1 MNVEMFVADLS
12 SQAQVRR
19 LANLLLDRLERS
31 APARVV
37 TVTSNAHTTGRIDF
51 DDLHGELSYSGGRAY
66 GLQARQGLVH
76 LSAGQKNPWER
87 SSRQRAASR
96 RSADILRSGGPRMHP
111 ATPPRPPATR
121 HEVASSGR
129 CHVDPPD
136 VSSRARGGVGSLL
149 REPASH
155 KIIHS
160 QQQPPGGR
168 STALEASANLVGLSA
183 APSV

>member
-1 MNVEMFVADLS
+1 MFVADLS
-12 SQAQVRR
+12 CQAQLRR

-51 DDLHGELSYSGGRAY
+51 DDLQGELVLQWRPR
-66 GLQARQGLVH
+66 LRPIQARQDLVH
-76 LSAGQKNPWER
+76 LSAGQKNSWER

-111 ATPPRPPATR
+111 ATSRRPPATR
-121 HEVASSGR
+121 HGVASSGR
-129 CHVDPPD
+129 CHVNPPD

-149 REPASH
+149 REPATH
-155 KIIHS
+155 EIIHS
-160 QQQPPGGR
+160 QQPPGGR
-168 STALEASANLVGLSA
+168 STALEASANLVGLTA